1 MTSSFFPDFQTSRVP
16 VHGLHV
22 DARRTQ
28 MSLTAGRVL
37 AEGNLEPVGVEVPR
51 SLCLGCMITLVFRRT
66 WNSNVN
72 AFCLVTVVTK
82 YLWTK

>member
-51 SLCLGCMITLVFRRT
+51 S
-66 WNSNVN
+66 
-72 AFCLVTVVTK
+72 
-82 YLWTK
+82 

>member
-1 MTSSFFPDFQTSRVP
+1 MPFFKVHSTGFSASDLILFFPDFQTSRVA

-51 SLCLGCMITLVFRRT
+51 EVCV
-66 WNSNVN
+66 W
-72 AFCLVTVVTK
+72 VV
-82 YLWTK
+82 